1 MHSRQAIETI
11 LFDELERRKQVMRQV
26 RKHFCE
32 VALDVPSLLPDPVE
46 TQRIRNAREM
56 DASAR
61 NDFLVALREFNDF
74 ILRDE
79 LPERFKDAKDASSGL

>member
-1 MHSRQAIETI
+1 MDSRQAIEII
-11 LFDELERRKQVMRQV
+11 LSDELERRRQIMHQV

-32 VALDVPSLLPDPVE
+32 VVLDASSLLPDPVE
-46 TQRIRNAREM
+46 TERIRNAREM

-79 LPERFKDAKDASSGL
+79 LPERFKDAKSDSSV